1 MSDESKAFNEV
12 RQLLGKL
19 DRSIDEAR
27 TRRLGPPVGSN
38 PKPSRTERE
47 SSVDLDQ
54 EIGGTTQPGPK
65 TELQRKT
72 ATFGRAKPLNRD
84 GSPSWKGND
93 DQTIG

>member
-27 TRRLGPPVGSN
+27 TRRLGPPVGSS
-38 PKPSRTERE
+38 PKPSRVENE

-54 EIGGTTQPGPK
+54 EIGGSSQPGPK
-65 TELQRKT
+65 TELQRKS

-84 GSPSWKGND
+84 AGPGWKGND